1 MKNAPAENPAN
12 DHAEE
17 LEKVN
22 KVTAHFEKISDDK
35 TLKREAQKFAEWLNQ
50 NGAFK
55 KFRQGW
61 DKLPHS
67 VQWAI
72 LKGQQIVPMAP
83 AWIETLIEMG
93 LLKYKGHASPEE
105 RDEKINE
112 SREWN
117 QKKTKWGLYI
127 AGIFQPEIDAILPF
141 LGPIEK
147 LQNAKANVLESV
159 RHHLDTLKI
168 EKETEG
174 KEHKIME
181 NAPDG
186 EIPYADAA

>member
-1 MKNAPAENPAN
+1 MKNAPHEIPAN
-12 DHAEE
+12 DNGMDPEKLSTVAE
-17 LEKVN
+17 
-22 KVTAHFEKISDDK
+22 HFEKISDDK

-50 NGAFK
+50 NSAFK

-83 AWIETLIEMG
+83 SWIETLIEMG

-141 LGPIEK
+141 LKPIEK
-147 LQNAKANVLESV
+147 LQNAKAGVLESV

-174 KEHKIME
+174 KEQKVMKK
-181 NAPDG
+181 ADDG